1 MPTPV
6 LIALIAVLAVHYVL
20 AITSIYILL
29 KDKLPAGQAVKTA
42 LIVWN
47 IAILLIP
54 IAGPL
59 AYLVYRQFAKKK

>member
-29 KDKLPAGQAVKTA
+29 KDKLSAGQAVKTA

-54 IAGPL
+54 IAGQL
-59 AYLVYRQFAKKK
+59 AYLAYRQFAKKK